1 MGEAG
6 AEQVREVLPAGLDG
20 ERLDR
25 VVAMVTGRSRAE
37 VAALVDDGAV
47 RLDGRRATKPS
58 VRVREGGVLEVALP
72 PRPDAPTVTAE
83 ADVAF
88 TVIHA
93 DDDVL
98 VVDKPAGVVVH
109 PGAGNATGTLVAGL
123 LDRYPEM
130 ASVGEPDRPG
140 VVHRIDRGTSGLL
153 LVARTA
159 EGYESLVDQ
168 LSQRSVER
176 AYRALT
182 WGRFA
187 SPKGLV
193 DAAIG
198 RSGRDPTRM
207 AVSARGRE
215 ARTRYEVRAGWDD
228 PGVTLVEC
236 RLDTGRTHQIRVHL
250 AAIGHPVVGDT
261 RYGGARSTLPLG
273 RPFLHAARVGFTH
286 PTSGERLRF
295 ESPLPADLV
304 AVLDG
309 LGDPDPEPTRPD

>member
-1 MGEAG
+1 MTGPEVV
-6 AEQVREVLPAGLDG
+6 EVREVLPAGLAG

-37 VAALVDDGAV
+37 VAALVDDGVV
-47 RLDGRRATKPS
+47 RIDGRPVTKAS
-58 VRVREGGVLEVALP
+58 LRVREGAVLEVALP
-72 PRPDAPTVTAE
+72 PLADAPTVAAE

-88 TVIHA
+88 RVVHA
-93 DDDVL
+93 DDHVI

-109 PGAGNATGTLVAGL
+109 PGAGNARGTLVAGL
-123 LDRYPEM
+123 LDQFPEI
-130 ASVGEPDRPG
+130 ASVGDPERPG

-153 LVARTA
+153 LVARSA
-159 EGYESLVDQ
+159 EGYTSLVDQ
-168 LSQRSVER
+168 LSSRSVER
-176 AYRALT
+176 AYRALA

-187 SPKGLV
+187 SPRGLI

-207 AVSARGRE
+207 AVSAKGRE
-215 ARTRYEVRAGWDD
+215 ARTRYEVLAGWSD
-228 PGVTLVEC
+228 PAVTLVEC

-273 RPFLHAARVGFTH
+273 RPFLHAAEVGFTH
-286 PTSGERLRF
+286 PVSGEHLGF

-309 LGDPDPEPTRPD
+309 LGDPDPTATRPD